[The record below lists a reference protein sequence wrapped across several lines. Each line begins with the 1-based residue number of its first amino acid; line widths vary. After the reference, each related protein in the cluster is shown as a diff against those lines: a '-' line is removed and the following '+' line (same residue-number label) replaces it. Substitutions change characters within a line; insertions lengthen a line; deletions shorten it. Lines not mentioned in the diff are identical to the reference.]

1 MSTAAIKRAIRKALE
16 APLEPALVAGSA
28 CLDPS
33 DHSKAVVGFANLPV
47 DPTRAG
53 LVEWCDIVISFA
65 PDRPIEMGKH
75 ARTQGAGYALIT
87 IRVQSGTGPDRIDSI
102 AGIIAAAY
110 PYDAL
115 LARDGVSVI
124 IGTTDTRQGAPDG
137 PWYMVPLLVNWIVYH
152 AE

>member
-16 APLEPALVAGSA
+16 TPLAPALVAGAA
-28 CLDPS
+28 CLNPGDPT
-33 DHSKAVVGFANLPV
+33 KAMVGIANLPI
-47 DPTRAG
+47 DPTG
-53 LVEWCDIVISFA
+53 CTEYCDIQVNFA
-65 PDRPIEMGKH
+65 PDRPIEMGQH
-75 ARTQGAGYALIT
+75 ARTQGQGFALIT
-87 IRVQSGTGPDRIDSI
+87 IRVQSGSGPDRIDTI

-110 PYDAL
+110 PYNAL

-124 IGTTDTRQGAPDG
+124 IGTTDTRAGAQDG